1 MESSQAVGHVTFS
14 PLTDRVAVAVEC
26 VGDLLIGRLVGFGG
40 TEHNPT
46 AVDHRLGRRTG
57 ANQSVERLAL
67 FG

>member
-1 MESSQAVGHVTFS
+1 MGHITLSPQTYSVT
-14 PLTDRVAVAVEC
+14 VAVEC
-26 VGDLLIGRLVGFGG
+26 VSDLLIGWLVRFGG